1 MQTVVICCVLLLPW
15 SAAFV
20 SPTVKPKLSFL
31 TISSSETT
39 TTEATTTTTTPD
51 FNSVFVAKEGDRGA
65 TTASEQAQEQ
75 RLSLGAPPERPVG
88 GHFRTKGGV
97 PLTVNIEGVPFSPSP
112 KDPTGSSAAIENL
125 VQQLDSK
132 RGVLLT
138 SSYEFPGRYARWS
151 LGFVDPPLELSGK
164 DNHCTIRA
172 LNERGRILMP
182 SILRAMN
189 QLQDEGALET
199 IETTTMDDDVL
210 TQLDVTVVPPPEVG
224 TFDEEE
230 RSRQVSR

>member
-1 MQTVVICCVLLLPW
+1 MGQQPLRFCR
-15 SAAFV
+15 SH
-20 SPTVKPKLSFL
+20 
-31 TISSSETT
+31 
-39 TTEATTTTTTPD
+39 
-51 FNSVFVAKEGDRGA
+51 
-65 TTASEQAQEQ
+65 Q
-75 RLSLGAPPERPVG
+75 LGVG
-88 GHFRTKGGV
+88 WLNG
-97 PLTVNIEGVPFSPSP
+97 N
-112 KDPTGSSAAIENL
+112 

-138 SSYEFPGRYARWS
+138 TSYEFPGRYARWS
-151 LGFVDPPLELSGK
+151 LGFVDPSLELSGK
-164 DNHCTIRA
+164 DNHCTIGA

-230 RSRQVSR
+230 RSRQVSRKCVCVFVGH